1 MCNLICKALHR
12 VKSTIRNSPTHYYIC
27 FTQIQ
32 SFSSSFASIDQTK
45 NQHSFTVNYL
55 INSCGF
61 PLEKAIT
68 TSKKISFETPEKP
81 DSVIAFLC
89 SHGFTKTQA
98 SNVIFKY
105 PRILSSKP
113 EKTLL
118 PKLEFFKSKGFS
130 STNVVKILSTT
141 PELLQR
147 SLQNQIIPSF
157 EFVKNLIGSE
167 ERTLSAIKQFAGRPL
182 LVDFES
188 RMLPNVDILREVG
201 VPDAK
206 VAFLLTCQPRAF
218 KTSCE
223 RFRQIVEE
231 VKGMGFNPMRV
242 TFVIAVQAL
251 SSMSKPV
258 WEKKIEV
265 YKKWGLSEDEILVAF
280 GKYPWFMMVSEDKIT
295 RIMDFL
301 VNKMGLDS
309 SYVLKRPQ
317 LLSMSFEKRIVPRCL
332 VYQALQAKGLIK
344 RPNISLTM
352 LRSTEMWF
360 VQKFVNLAKE
370 EAPDILKLYEEKFQI
385 ATPSSVCIA
394 YQVFVF
400 EGLGKNTNICL
411 NRHEEESCVLLKL
424 YQERFSRVIRLS
436 NGLIGNLGI
445 RKFFRVVAAI

>member
-1 MCNLICKALHR
+1 MSNLICKGLHR
-12 VKSTIRNSPTHYYIC
+12 VKSAIRNSPTHYYIC

-32 SFSSSFASIDQTK
+32 SFSSSHASVNRTP

-68 TSKKISFETPEKP
+68 ASKYTNFETPEKP
-81 DSVIAFLC
+81 DSVIAFFY
-89 SHGFTKTQA
+89 SHGFTKTQT
-98 SNVIFKY
+98 SNVILKY

-113 EKTLL
+113 EKTLMQ
-118 PKLEFFKSKGFS
+118 KLEFFKSKGVS
-130 STNVVKILSTT
+130 STDVVKMLSTT

-167 ERTLSAIKQFAGRPL
+167 ERTLSVIKHFAGRPL
-182 LVDFES
+182 LVDLES
-188 RMLPNVDILREVG
+188 RMAPNVDILREVG

-206 VAFLLTCQPRAF
+206 VAFLLTCQPRTF
-218 KTSCE
+218 MTRCE

-231 VKGMGFNPMRV
+231 VKGIGFNPMRL
-242 TFVIAVQAL
+242 TFVVAVQAL

-265 YKKWGLSEDEILVAF
+265 YKKWGSSQDEILVAF
-280 GKYPWFMMVSEDKIT
+280 GKFPWFMMVSEDKIT
-295 RIMDFL
+295 RIVDFL
-301 VNKMGLDS
+301 VNKMGLDF

-332 VYQALQAKGLIK
+332 VYQALQSKGLIK

-360 VQKFVNLAKE
+360 VQKVVNLAKE
-370 EAPDILKLYEEKFQI
+370 EAPEILKLYEEKLAI
-385 ATPSSVCIA
+385 A
-394 YQVFVF
+394 
-400 EGLGKNTNICL
+400 
-411 NRHEEESCVLLKL
+411 R
-424 YQERFSRVIRLS
+424 
-436 NGLIGNLGI
+436 
-445 RKFFRVVAAI
+445 